1 MLCCAVLWCSAVVL
15 CCGVVL
21 GCGDRVVQWYSVG
34 WLCCGVLLCCAW
46 YFVLLCGVV
55 WCSVVKAG
63 ESCGRAPGQA
73 SDHALRAP
81 NPLDSS
87 TMTRCLPPPLAGL
100 ECSVVL
106 SCGVV
111 WFSVGL

>member
-1 MLCCAVLWCSAVVL
+1 MVTVL
-15 CCGVVL
+15 CSGIVLVGCVVVCCCVVL
-21 GCGDRVVQWYSVG
+21 GI
-34 WLCCGVLLCCAW
+34 LCCC
-46 YFVLLCGVV
+46 VV

-63 ESCGRAPGQA
+63 ESRGRAPGQA

-87 TMTRCLPPPLAGL
+87 TMTRCLPPPPLAGL